1 MNSEGS
7 MRSLYIAKGTLY
19 HSASQKPPQLVPSKQ
34 SAVKHLLCAYS
45 FLQLVLLAVPE
56 PCASNNIPTIFF
68 WRRRYLNLEISQSVF
83 TCYHFLVDDV
93 CSGARYCICGLVPN
107 Q

>member
-7 MRSLYIAKGTLY
+7 MSNITHYLPY
-19 HSASQKPPQLVPSKQ
+19 H
-34 SAVKHLLCAYS
+34 
-45 FLQLVLLAVPE
+45 QLVLLAVPE